1 MYWILWITPSIS
13 FSVVEVVLLYLS
25 FLCTTK
31 ECIFIVGECWSNTRS
46 NIPEIYGRFGAILP
60 KWGHTKTKG
69 KKSVI
74 TLQKQIIPHAGFN
87 LLEVTMK
94 EKHRKS
100 AKLPWHHNINL
111 SFWSF
116 VFSSDHL
123 LVLFSFFFSFLS
135 FCLFVLF
142 SFCAFGFFVF

>member
-31 ECIFIVGECWSNTRS
+31 ECIFIVGVCWSNTRS
-46 NIPEIYGRFGAILP
+46 SIPEIYGRFGAILP

-69 KKSVI
+69 KKSFI
-74 TLQKQIIPHAGFN
+74 TLQKQIIPHARFN

-100 AKLPWHHNINL
+100 AKLPWHHNINSLFGLL
-111 SFWSF
+111 SFFGGLF
-116 VFSSDHL
+116 VFFFCCLFSL
-123 LVLFSFFFSFLS
+123 LVF
-135 FCLFVLF
+135 
-142 SFCAFGFFVF
+142 